1 MTMAGQADLLDSLAD
16 RLAQQAEQRPEHCVD
31 VSGLSELVEEH
42 DLDEEDAQALQDL
55 LSDRG
60 VEVRD
65 DCGRPTEST
74 SYVEDALAGQT
85 TDALALFMREVRR
98 HPLLTREQEVELAKR
113 IEQGDQEAR
122 ERMINSNLRLVVSN
136 ARRYEGLGLP
146 LLDLI
151 QEGILGL
158 MRAVEKFDHR
168 RGFKFSTY
176 AVLWIR
182 EAIQRALANRAR
194 TIRIPV
200 EVGQRERRIA
210 RVQRELAADLG
221 REPTDEEIARAAELK
236 ADEVRRIRAAPRVVT
251 SLDRPFGEGEETTLG
266 AVLPSETAGPEE
278 EVAISLRDET
288 LRDALDRLDERE
300 RTVLKLRYGING
312 DEPTPVRET
321 ARILDISPQAVR
333 KLERDALAA
342 LARNRE
348 LEALRPA
355 A

>member
-1 MTMAGQADLLDSLAD
+1 MGRDPEVLDALAD
-16 RLAQQAEQRPEHCVD
+16 RLAEQAEARPERCVD
-31 VSGLSELVEEH
+31 VSALSEIIEEN
-42 DLDEEDAQALQDL
+42 DLDDDDAQALQDL
-55 LSDRG
+55 LQERG
-60 VEVRD
+60 VEARD
-65 DCGRPTEST
+65 DCGRQAEST
-74 SYVEDALAGQT
+74 TYVDDDLAGQT

-98 HPLLTREQEVELAKR
+98 HPLLTREEEVELAKR

-158 MRAVEKFDHR
+158 IRAVEKFDYTK
-168 RGFKFSTY
+168 GFKFSTY

-182 EAIQRALANRAR
+182 ESIQRALANRSR

-210 RVQRELAADLG
+210 RAQRELAARLG
-221 REPTDEEIARAAELK
+221 REPTDDELAQEAGLK
-236 ADEVRRIRAAPRVVT
+236 ADDVRRVRAAPRVVT
-251 SLDRPFGEGEETTLG
+251 SLDRPFGEGEEATLG
-266 AVLPSETAGPEE
+266 AVLPSEAAGPDE
-278 EVAISLRDET
+278 EVDIALRDEALHT
-288 LRDALDRLDERE
+288 ALDRLDEPERE
-300 RTVLKLRYGING
+300 VLKLRYGING

-321 ARILDISPQAVR
+321 AKILEMSPHAVR
-333 KLERDALAA
+333 RLEREALAS

-348 LEALRPA
+348 LDALRPA

>member
-1 MTMAGQADLLDSLAD
+1 MAAQPEPLDALAD
-16 RLAQQAEQRPEHCVD
+16 RLVAQAESRPDRCVD
-31 VSGLSELVEEH
+31 VSALSELIEEH
-42 DLDEEDAQALQDL
+42 ALDEDDAQTLEDL
-55 LSDRG
+55 LHERG
-60 VEVRD
+60 IEVRD
-65 DCGRPTEST
+65 DCGRVAEST
-74 SYVEDALAGQT
+74 RYIDEDLAAQT

-98 HPLLTREQEVELAKR
+98 HPLLTREEEVELAQR
-113 IEQGDQEAR
+113 IEQGDAEAR

-158 MRAVEKFDHR
+158 IRAVEKFDHR

-182 EAIQRALANRAR
+182 ESIQRALANRSR

-210 RVQRELAADLG
+210 RVQRELAAKLG
-221 REPTDEEIARAAELK
+221 REPDDDEIAQAAGLK
-236 ADEVRRIRAAPRVVT
+236 ADEVRRVRSAPRVVT

-278 EVAISLRDET
+278 QVDIALRDEA
-288 LRDALDRLDERE
+288 LRTALDRLDETERE
-300 RTVLKLRYGING
+300 VLKLRYGIDG
-312 DEPTPVRET
+312 DDPTPVSET
-321 ARILDISPQAVR
+321 ARILDLSQHAVR
-333 KLERDALAA
+333 RLERAGLAS

-348 LEALRPA
+348 IDALRPA

>member
-1 MTMAGQADLLDSLAD
+1 MATSDDTLTTLADQLAEQADHRSS
-16 RLAQQAEQRPEHCVD
+16 RCVD
-31 VSGLSELVEEH
+31 ASALSELVEER
-42 DLDEEDAQALQDL
+42 DLDEEDAQALGDL
-55 LSDRG
+55 LQERG

-65 DCGRPTEST
+65 DCGRPAEST
-74 SYVEDALAGQT
+74 TYNDLELAGQT
-85 TDALALFMREVRR
+85 TDALSLFMREVRR
-98 HPLLTREQEVELAKR
+98 YPLLTREEEVELAKR
-113 IEQGDQEAR
+113 IERGDAAAK

-158 MRAVEKFDHR
+158 IRATEKFDYR

-182 EAIQRALANRAR
+182 ESIQRALANRSR

-210 RVQRELAADLG
+210 RAERELAAGLG
-221 REPTDEEIARAAELK
+221 REPTSEEVAQAVNLNPE
-236 ADEVRRIRAAPRVVT
+236 EVRRIQAAPRVVT
-251 SLDRPFGEGEETTLG
+251 SLDRPFGEGEEATLG
-266 AVLPSETAGPEE
+266 AVLPSEAIGPAE
-278 EVAISLRDET
+278 EVAIALRDEA
-288 LRDALDRLDERE
+288 LHHALDRLDERE
-300 RTVLKLRYGING
+300 REVLRLRYGIHGN
-312 DEPTPVRET
+312 DPTPVRET
-321 ARILDISPQAVR
+321 ARILDMTQPAVR
-333 KLERDALAA
+333 RAERNGLEA

-348 LEALRPA
+348 IDALRPA

>member
-1 MTMAGQADLLDSLAD
+1 MAEQSEPLDTLAD
-16 RLAQQAEQRPEHCVD
+16 RLAQQAESGPHRCVD
-31 VSGLSELVEEH
+31 ASTLSEFIEERN
-42 DLDEEDAQALQDL
+42 LDDDDAQALQDL
-55 LSDRG
+55 LHERG
-60 VEVRD
+60 IEVRD
-65 DCGRPTEST
+65 DCGRATEST
-74 SYVEDALAGQT
+74 AYVDDDLAGQT
-85 TDALALFMREVRR
+85 TDALSLFMREVRR
-98 HPLLTREQEVELAKR
+98 HPLLTREEEVELAKR
-113 IEQGDQEAR
+113 IEQGDPAAR

-158 MRAVEKFDHR
+158 IRAVEKFDYR
-168 RGFKFSTY
+168 KGFKFSTY

-182 EAIQRALANRAR
+182 ESIQRALANRSR

-210 RVQRELAADLG
+210 RAQRELAAQLG
-221 REPTDEEIARAAELK
+221 REPTDDELAQAAGLK
-236 ADEVRRIRAAPRVVT
+236 ADDVRRVRSAPRVVT

-278 EVAISLRDET
+278 EVDIALRDEALHT
-288 LRDALDRLDERE
+288 ALDHLDEPERE
-300 RTVLKLRYGING
+300 VLKLRYGING
-312 DEPTPVRET
+312 NEPTPVRET
-321 ARILDISPQAVR
+321 ARILDMSQGAVR
-333 KLERDALAA
+333 RLEREGLAS

-348 LEALRPA
+348 IDALRPA

>member
-1 MTMAGQADLLDSLAD
+1 MAAPSAESLEALAE
-16 RLAQQAEQRPEHCVD
+16 RLAQQAESRLDRCVD
-31 VSGLSELVEEH
+31 ASALSELIEEH
-42 DLDEEDAQALQDL
+42 DLNDDDAQALQDL
-55 LSDRG
+55 LHDRG
-60 VEVRD
+60 IEVRD
-65 DCGRPTEST
+65 DCGRTTEST
-74 SYVEDALAGQT
+74 SYVDDDLAGQT

-98 HPLLTREQEVELAKR
+98 YPLLTREEEVELAQR
-113 IEQGDQEAR
+113 IEQGDPEAR

-158 MRAVEKFDHR
+158 IRAVEKFDYR

-182 EAIQRALANRAR
+182 ESIQRALANRSR

-210 RVQRELAADLG
+210 RAQRELASRLG
-221 REPTDEEIARAAELK
+221 REPTDDEIAEAAGLK
-236 ADEVRRIRAAPRVVT
+236 ADEVRRVRSAPRVVT

-266 AVLPSETAGPEE
+266 AVLPSDTAGPAE
-278 EVAISLRDET
+278 EVDIALRDEALHT
-288 LRDALDRLDERE
+288 ALDRLDEPERE
-300 RTVLKLRYGING
+300 VLSLRYGIDGN
-312 DEPTPVRET
+312 DPTPVRET
-321 ARILDISPQAVR
+321 ARILDMSQHRVR
-333 KLERDALAA
+333 RLERDALAA

-348 LEALRPA
+348 IDALRPA
-355 A
+355 V

>member
-1 MTMAGQADLLDSLAD
+1 MAASEDTLTALADQLAEQADN
-16 RLAQQAEQRPEHCVD
+16 RPSRCVD
-31 VSGLSELVEEH
+31 ASALSELVEER
-42 DLDEEDAQALQDL
+42 DLDEDDAQALGDL
-55 LSDRG
+55 LQDRG

-65 DCGRPTEST
+65 DCGRPVEST
-74 SYVEDALAGQT
+74 TYNDEALAGQT
-85 TDALALFMREVRR
+85 TDALSLFMREVRR
-98 HPLLTREQEVELAKR
+98 YPLLTRQEEVELAQR
-113 IEQGDQEAR
+113 IEQGDADAK

-158 MRAVEKFDHR
+158 IRAVEKFDHR

-182 EAIQRALANRAR
+182 ESIQRALANRSR

-210 RVQRELAADLG
+210 RAERELAAKLG
-221 REPTDEEIARAAELK
+221 REPTAEEVAQAANLK
-236 ADEVRRIRAAPRVVT
+236 LDEVRRIQAAPRVVT

-266 AVLPSETAGPEE
+266 AVLASETAGPAE
-278 EVAISLRDET
+278 EVAIALRDEA
-288 LRDALDRLDERE
+288 LHNALDRLDEPE
-300 RTVLKLRYGING
+300 RAVLRLRYGING
-312 DEPTPVRET
+312 NEPTPVRET
-321 ARILDISPQAVR
+321 ARILDMTQHAVR
-333 KLERDALAA
+333 RAEREGLAA

-348 LEALRPA
+348 IDALRPA